1 MKKIKICLTLLFFI
15 TLLLCASKVK
25 AAGTISLSASKST
38 VNVGDEF
45 TVSVNLSGASVAT
58 LTARV
63 TVDTSKVEYVSGP
76 SNTSFSNGRAIYTWT
91 DPTGGSNPKT
101 SGTLVTFRF
110 RAKQAGKA
118 SFSVNGDFY
127 TPDEKPVNPSFSG
140 TSVTIQEKTTIT
152 PPSSGGTTGGGSTGG
167 TTGGG
172 TSSGGNN
179 SGGSNTGSGSTSGGS
194 SSGGSS
200 SNGGTSGGST
210 SGNTGGSNQN
220 GTQNKPSGG
229 SSSSGTTQNV
239 STNANLK
246 ELHLSVEGLSPAFNK
261 NTIAY
266 NIVIPNNIDAI
277 NINAVPED
285 SNAKVSIAG
294 NTNLQVG
301 LNNITIKVTA
311 PDNKTTKTYTIHA
324 TKTDNPELANAN
336 LENLAIEN
344 VMLDPEFNADI
355 VQYSAIIGSTHDTLN
370 ILAVPQIEG
379 ATVNIQGAD
388 NIQFGD
394 NVITI
399 SVIAKDGITTKDYVI
414 NLHKKTAEE
423 EQQELEQ
430 INLLQEEING
440 DEQEE
445 NKIGV
450 GNIVFCVIIVVGV
463 GGIIFVLIRKYI
475 KENR

>member
-1 MKKIKICLTLLFFI
+1 MKKIKICLTTLFFI
-15 TLLLCASKVK
+15 TLLLFANKVN

-101 SGTLVTFRF
+101 NGTLVTFRF

-118 SFSVNGDFY
+118 SFSVSGDFY
-127 TPDEKPVNPSFSG
+127 TPDETPVNPSFSG
-140 TSVTIQEKTTIT
+140 TSVTIEEKTTT

-167 TTGGG
+167 SSSGGTSGGG
-172 TSSGGNN
+172 T
-179 SGGSNTGSGSTSGGS
+179 TSGGS
-194 SSGGSS
+194 SGT
-200 SNGGTSGGST
+200 TSGGST
-210 SGNTGGSNQN
+210 NSGTTGGSNQS

-229 SSSSGTTQNV
+229 STSTGGTTQTV

-246 ELHLSVEGLSPAFNK
+246 ELHLGVEGLSPAFNK
-261 NTIAY
+261 NTTTY
-266 NIVIPNNIDAI
+266 NIVVQNNVDSIS
-277 NINAVPED
+277 INAIPED
-285 SNAKVSIAG
+285 SNAKVNISG
-294 NTNLQVG
+294 NTNLKTG

-311 PDNKTTKTYTIHA
+311 QDNKTTKTYTIHA

-344 VMLDPEFNADI
+344 VTLEPEFNTDI
-355 VQYSAIIGSTHDTLN
+355 IQYNATIGSSHETLN
-370 ILAVPQIEG
+370 ILAVPQIED
-379 ATVNIQGAD
+379 AQVNIQGTD
-388 NIQFGD
+388 NIQFGE
-394 NVITI
+394 NIITI
-399 SVIAKDGITTKDYVI
+399 SVIAKDGVTTKDYVI
-414 NLHKKTAEE
+414 NLYKKTLEE
-423 EQQELEQ
+423 EQQEIEL
-430 INLLQEEING
+430 INLVQDEIEEEQQES
-440 DEQEE
+440 
-445 NKIGV
+445 KISV
-450 GNIVFCVIIVVGV
+450 GNIVFCIIIVLGT
-463 GGIIFVLIRKYI
+463 GGIIFVLIRKYM